1 MMLGDIR
8 VGIHAISHYKQA
20 LCPAHPSNDG
30 QPNIQL
36 KQASQQHLLHKTPPI
51 DLFP

>member
-1 MMLGDIR
+1 MKLGDIR
-8 VGIHAISHYKQA
+8 VGLHAISHYKKV
-20 LCPAHPSNDG
+20 LCPAPPSNDS

-36 KQASQQHLLHKTPPI
+36 KQASQQYLLHKTPPI